1 MSLAAT
7 RRREASPESGRKQG
21 RGVHRGDGA
30 RKSSG
35 RADGSGV
42 VRTYRY
48 AFLVPAVAVFTVFFL
63 LPAFFGMYLSLT
75 DASTFVPDTH
85 FIGLDNYRLMAG
97 DSSVLWNATWNQ
109 FAYAACVTVGKTVL
123 GVAIAFLLD
132 RTFRGAKFLRVVVYL
147 PIMFST
153 IVVGLLFGYILK
165 ADGPL
170 NVLLKPFGLAQDWFG
185 SFDLALYSVTAVDTW
200 MGVGWTVVLV
210 LAALQ
215 AVPTELIESAH
226 LDGAGPWQ
234 VARHIKIPYIR
245 HAINLAALLTF
256 ITGMKAFDMIYA
268 TTGGGPGTA
277 TEVLTSYVYKQL
289 NTGALGYAAAVNVF
303 QFLMITAVAL
313 VINRFVRRME
323 ATA

>member
-1 MSLAAT
+1 MTTPHTT
-7 RRREASPESGRKQG
+7 RQG
-21 RGVHRGDGA
+21 ID
-30 RKSSG
+30 
-35 RADGSGV
+35 
-42 VRTYRY
+42 RTYRY
-48 AFLVPAVAVFTVFFL
+48 AYLVPAVLVFTVFFL

-75 DASTFVPDTH
+75 DASTYVPETNYV
-85 FIGLDNYRLMAG
+85 GLDNYRTLFG
-97 DSSVLWNATWNQ
+97 DGTVLWNATRNQ
-109 FAYAACVTVGKTVL
+109 FVYAALVTVGKTGL
-123 GVAIAFLLD
+123 GVAIAFLLN
-132 RTFRGAKFLRVVVYL
+132 RAFRGSRALRAVVYL

-153 IVVGLLFGYILK
+153 IVVGLLFNYILK
-165 ADGPL
+165 ADGPV
-170 NVLLKPFGLAQDWFG
+170 NALLEPFGLAQDWFG

-215 AVPTELIESAH
+215 AVPDELVESAQ

-234 VARHIKIPYIR
+234 VTRHIKLPYIR
-245 HAINLAALLTF
+245 HAIYLAGLITF
-256 ITGMKAFDMIYA
+256 ITGMKAFDLIYA

-303 QFLMITAVAL
+303 QFVTITVVAL

-323 ATA
+323 ASP